1 MGHGSTVWF
10 QQDCFLLLFS
20 VLRADTGLALPGG
33 RSVAAWSGELLSC
46 CPSLW
51 DRCCQTGVNGLT
63 QTWRAIPAQMG
74 LMDIAL
80 IPSSHLGWPPCHR
93 CTPKTW
99 AVLTGMMITATG
111 TGEGEVGRFFSFQ
124 LLSRGEKWIVVLF
137 RRCCSW
143 SCPCQCHC
151 CHWNLNC
158 NELLG

>member
-10 QQDCFLLLFS
+10 QQDCFLLLFQCAKS
-20 VLRADTGLALPGG
+20 WHGVSTARRKKCGCLKWRAAF
-33 RSVAAWSGELLSC
+33 LL
-46 CPSLW
+46 PSLW
-51 DRCCQTGVNGLT
+51 DRRCQTGANGLT

-80 IPSSHLGWPPCHR
+80 IPSPHLWWPPCHR

-124 LLSRGEKWIVVLF
+124 LLSRGEKWVVVLF

-151 CHWNLNC
+151 CHWNLSYT
-158 NELLG
+158 ELLG